1 MSNIFCNFAPQNFL
15 MMDENE
21 LPEELNEETLP
32 ETEDNEMEDDDTDT
46 DTAPSVH
53 SKYKIPENDEI
64 TTHHLAGMYQNW
76 FLDYASYVILNRAV
90 PDVYDGLKPV
100 QRRILHSMR
109 EKEDGRY
116 NKVAN
121 IVGHTMQ
128 YHPHGDASIKDAL
141 VLLGQKEYLIDTQGN
156 WGNILTGDEAA
167 AARYI
172 EARLSKFA
180 LETVFNPKV
189 TEWKLSYDGR
199 NKEPIMLPIKFPL
212 LLVQGSS
219 ESVAV
224 GLKSHILPHNFNELI
239 DASIACLN
247 GETFQILP
255 DFQTGGSVDVAR
267 YNDGKRGGAVKVRVK
282 IEKYDSKTLIIN
294 EIPYGTT
301 VPKLI
306 KSITEAN
313 EKGKIK
319 IRKVDDNTAAQVEIL
334 IHLAPGVS
342 SDKTIDALY
351 AFTECEKSISPNCC
365 VIQDKKPRFI
375 TVSELLQI
383 STDRTKELL
392 RMELEIQHGELREQY
407 FFISLEKIFIQN
419 RIYKDKEF
427 EESET
432 QELVIEHINSRLEP
446 FKKDFIRELVPD
458 DILKLLEI
466 RMKRITKFDSA
477 KADETLISIQKKLDD
492 IEYNLAHLIDFT
504 IKWFEGLKEKYGK
517 NFPRRTEIRNFESIE
532 AVKVI
537 EATEKLY
544 VNREEG
550 FIGTGLKKDEFVGN
564 CSDIDDVILFF
575 KDGKYKIV
583 KVAEKLFVGK
593 NILHL
598 NIFKRGDNRTIYNV
612 VYRDGKT
619 SLHYMKRFA
628 VTGVSRD
635 KEYDLTQGKAGS
647 KVIYFTENQNGEA
660 EVIKILLKDNR
671 RLKKL
676 SFEKNFGEIAVKGRG
691 SRGNLLTKHEVQ
703 RITLK
708 AKGGSTLGGRQVWF
722 DPDVLR
728 LNYDE
733 RGDYLGE
740 FQNDDLILVLLMNG
754 TFYTTSFDL
763 TNHFEKEY
771 LIIEKFDEN
780 KIWSVAQ
787 YNAEEKYCYLKR
799 FRFEPSTKPQSFIGG
814 HPDST
819 LMSISNADF
828 PRFEVVFGGGDA
840 FRGKIEIDAES
851 FIAVKGFSAKG
862 KRLSNYEIKTV
873 NELEPLR
880 FAEPENELE
889 ANEEEPEDVENAET
903 EISEIF
909 ENTET
914 ENIEPE
920 TEITEDT
927 PQQPPQN
934 SIPQPN
940 DEDENGQS
948 QLQLF

>member
-1 MSNIFCNFAPQNFL
+1 
-15 MMDENE
+15 MDENE
-21 LPEELNEETLP
+21 LPEELNEEILP
-32 ETEDNEMEDDDTDT
+32 EIEDDDNNS
-46 DTAPSVH
+46 SVH
-53 SKYKIPENDEI
+53 SKYKIPENDEVI
-64 TTHHLAGMYQNW
+64 THHLSGMYQNW

-121 IVGHTMQ
+121 LVGHTMQ

-156 WGNILTGDEAA
+156 WGNILTGDDAA

-180 LETVFNPKV
+180 LETVFNAKV
-189 TEWKLSYDGR
+189 TDWKLSYDGR
-199 NKEPIMLPIKFPL
+199 NKEPIILPIKFPL
-212 LLVQGSS
+212 LLAQGSS

-239 DASIACLN
+239 DASIAYLN
-247 GETFQILP
+247 GETFQFFP

-267 YNDGKRGGAVKVRVK
+267 YNDGMRGGAVKVRAK
-282 IEKYDSKTLIIN
+282 IEKYDNKTLVIN
-294 EIPYGTT
+294 EIPYGTS

-319 IRKVDDNTAAQVEIL
+319 IRKVDDNTAAQVEVL
-334 IHLAPGVS
+334 IHLAPNVS

-392 RMELEIQHGELREQY
+392 RMELEIQRGELREQY
-407 FFISLEKIFIQN
+407 FFVSLEKIFIEN

-432 QELVIEHINSRLEP
+432 QEQVIAHIDSRLEP
-446 FKKDFIRELVPD
+446 FKKDFIRELVVE
-458 DILKLLEI
+458 DIMKLLEI
-466 RMKRITKFDSA
+466 RMKRITKYDST
-477 KADETLISIQKKLDD
+477 KADEILISIQKKLED
-492 IEYNLAHLIDFT
+492 IEYNLAHLVDFT
-504 IKWFEGLKEKYGK
+504 INWFEGLREKYGK
-517 NFPRRTEIRNFESIE
+517 NFTRRTEIRNFDSIE
-532 AVKVI
+532 AAKVV

-550 FIGTGLKKDEFVGN
+550 FIGMGLKKDEFVGN
-564 CSDIDDVILFF
+564 CSDIDDVIVFF

-619 SLHYMKRFA
+619 SMYYMKRFA

-635 KEYDLTQGKAGS
+635 KEYDVTQGKAGS
-647 KVIYFTENQNGEA
+647 KVMYFTENQNGEA
-660 EVIKILLKDNR
+660 EIIKILLKDNNR

-676 SFEKNFGEIAVKGRG
+676 SFEKNFGDMAVKGRA
-691 SRGNLLTKHEVQ
+691 SRGNVLTKNEIL

-708 AKGGSTLGGRQVWF
+708 SKGGSTLGGRQVWF
-722 DPDVLR
+722 DSDVLR

-740 FQNDDLILVLLMNG
+740 FQNDDLILVMLMNG
-754 TFYTTSFDL
+754 TFYTTNFEL

-787 YNAEEKYCYLKR
+787 YNADEKYYYLKR
-799 FRFEPSTKPQSFIGG
+799 FRFEPSSKPQSFIGG

-828 PRFEVVFGGGDA
+828 PRFEVEFGGGDA
-840 FRGKIEIDAES
+840 FRGKMELDAES
-851 FIAVKGFSAKG
+851 FISVKGFTAKG
-862 KRLSNYEIKTV
+862 KRLTTYEVKTII
-873 NELEPLR
+873 ELEPFR
-880 FAEPENELE
+880 FAEPENEPE
-889 ANEEEPEDVENAET
+889 SDNESEPDE
-903 EISEIF
+903 SEI
-909 ENTET
+909 ENNED
-914 ENIEPE
+914 
-920 TEITEDT
+920 EIVEKTGEE
-927 PQQPPQN
+927 
-934 SIPQPN
+934 IPQPQSPKS
-940 DEDENGQS
+940 ENGEEQG
-948 QLQLF
+948 QLSLF